1 MKILYFAWLRER
13 LNKSDEEVTP
23 PQQVKT
29 IAQLMDWLAENDEAF
44 EMAFANRSLIKTA
57 LDEEIVEHDTKLGSA
72 TTLAFFPP
80 MTGG

>member
-13 LNKSDEEVTP
+13 LNKNDEEVTP
-23 PQQVKT
+23 PSTVKT
-29 IAQLMDWLAENDEAF
+29 IAQLMDWLGENDEAF

-57 LDEEIVEHDTKLGSA
+57 LDEEIVEHDTELGSA